1 MRSRRRRRRRRDAC
15 WRYELNL
22 DQGLKMTMKME
33 MRMLAARR
41 GGEREDEKEG
51 AGEKVTDLSRLE
63 TRREWAACP
72 LSETCPA
79 SPATRPSRIP
89 LSLPL
94 LCSGGGAVCSALL
107 VVESGSS
114 DHPPACLASPC
125 PTPCSAHTFLLYHSL
140 CLSLAATMRER
151 RRSVLSCA
159 SPTPLSFPSPRLLFS
174 SPSALPPPSG
184 RFLCEAGR
192 KEG

>member
-1 MRSRRRRRRRRDAC
+1 
-15 WRYELNL
+15 
-22 DQGLKMTMKME
+22 MTMKME

-79 SPATRPSRIP
+79 SPATRPSRTP

-114 DHPPACLASPC
+114 GHPPACLASPC

-140 CLSLAATMRER
+140 CLSLAGTMRER
-151 RRSVLSCA
+151 RRSVLSSA
-159 SPTPLSFPSPRLLFS
+159 SPAPLSFPSPRLLFS